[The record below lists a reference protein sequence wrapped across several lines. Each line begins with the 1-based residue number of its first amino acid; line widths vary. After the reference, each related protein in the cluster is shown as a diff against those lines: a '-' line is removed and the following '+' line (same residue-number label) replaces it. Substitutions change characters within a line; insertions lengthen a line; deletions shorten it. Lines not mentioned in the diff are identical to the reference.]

1 VKSKLGLPQSRLSP
15 NLSPW
20 FKRGSLYFHHLKG
33 SQLIFWF
40 ILEWKGLES
49 VVKLFKILETFY
61 TWVLKV
67 FHIRLKKVRNL
78 NHIIPHCMNTAH
90 FPSKFPIL
98 YYNYLR
104 DSYNCQFERFQELLD
119 SYHRFFGQYH
129 RI

>member
-1 VKSKLGLPQSRLSP
+1 VKSESDLPRSRLSP

-20 FKRGSLYFHHLKG
+20 FKIGSLYFHHLVG

-40 ILEWKGLES
+40 ILEWKGLEF

-78 NHIIPHCMNTAH
+78 NHNIPHYMNKAH

-98 YYNYLR
+98 YYNYLG
-104 DSYNCQFERFQELLD
+104 DNYNCQFERFQELLD
-119 SYHRFFGQYH
+119 SFRKFFSQH
-129 RI
+129 LKK